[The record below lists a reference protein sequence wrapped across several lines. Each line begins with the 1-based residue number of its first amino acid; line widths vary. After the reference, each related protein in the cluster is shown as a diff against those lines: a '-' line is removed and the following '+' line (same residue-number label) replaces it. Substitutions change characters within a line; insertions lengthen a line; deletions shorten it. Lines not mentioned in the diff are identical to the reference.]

1 MRPKQ
6 MIRSRAALLISIVSV
21 GALGFV
27 LGKASA
33 SRPEGKLQYE
43 GFSVS
48 GVNGLNDR
56 QLEAVKAQVRM
67 VSALPIKP
75 EAAAFFR
82 SQPIRIS
89 TKLKQPGGSDA
100 DGVILR
106 PDGREAGGP
115 VLLHELLHLYHNR
128 RLLGGIE
135 NKEVE
140 AAYSRAAREDLWP
153 RDSYM
158 MMNKAEFFAM
168 TASAVLHGRLLRPPK
183 NRRSV
188 EDRLPYYY
196 RWLTAE
202 FGLQI
207 APVGKDGGGK

>member
-1 MRPKQ
+1 MN
-6 MIRSRAALLISIVSV
+6 RSRAVVLIAIVSV
-21 GALGFV
+21 GALGFA
-27 LGKASA
+27 LGRATA

-48 GVNGLNDR
+48 GVRGLNDR

-67 VSALPIKP
+67 VSSLPIKP

-89 TKLKQPGGSDA
+89 TKFNQPGGSDA
-100 DGVILR
+100 GGVILR
-106 PDGREAGGP
+106 ADDQELAGP

-128 RLLGGIE
+128 RLPDGID
-135 NKEVE
+135 NKEVN
-140 AAYSRAAREDLWP
+140 AAYSRAVHDDLWP
-153 RDSYM
+153 RGSYM
-158 MMNKAEFFAM
+158 MTNKAEFFAM
-168 TASAVLHGRLLRPPK
+168 TASAVLHGSLLRPPK
-183 NRRSV
+183 SRRSV

-207 APVGKDGGGK
+207 APAGKAGGGN